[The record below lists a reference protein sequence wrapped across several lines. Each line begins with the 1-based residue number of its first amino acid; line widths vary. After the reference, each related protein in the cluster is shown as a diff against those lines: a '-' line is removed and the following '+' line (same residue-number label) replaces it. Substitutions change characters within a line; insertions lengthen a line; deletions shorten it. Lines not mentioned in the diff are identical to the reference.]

1 MCMKLINLFK
11 KKNKEN
17 IETIDDIIK
26 INNKILIVDDI
37 ESNIDVLT
45 RFIQLINKKIVI
57 ETANNGH
64 KALNKLNCEHYR
76 ILFLDLKMPI
86 MDGYQV
92 LKKLSEINYKQP
104 IVITTAYDQEILGF
118 NNLNISY
125 CRKPLNIIQ
134 IKEIINKYY

>member
-86 MDGYQV
+86 IDGYQV
-92 LKKLSEINYKQP
+92 LKKLNEINYKQQ
-104 IVITTAYDQEILGF
+104 IVITTAYDHEILGF
-118 NNLNISY
+118 NNLNVLY
-125 CRKPLNIIQ
+125 CQKPLNILK
-134 IKEIINKYY
+134 IKEIIDKYY